1 MYALAFF
8 LSHCHTYFKRGC
20 SEATELG
27 HSMGGKKVYLGKFKV
42 AMATSQET
50 GGWGEGVLAALK
62 ERRWLLGLERCEI
75 QNILGASTGALI
87 HVTLGTKGAPLA
99 GGREMRE
106 IMALLDRQNP
116 FHRFLRNAESKLLSL
131 PSNPSVYPVRVQSE
145 LNPGCHWGHCRWHC
159 RFGGLGVDT

>member
-1 MYALAFF
+1 
-8 LSHCHTYFKRGC
+8 
-20 SEATELG
+20 
-27 HSMGGKKVYLGKFKV
+27 MGGKKVYLGKFKV

-50 GGWGEGVLAALK
+50 GGGVLAALK
-62 ERRWLLGLERCEI
+62 ERRWLLGLERCEN

-106 IMALLDRQNP
+106 IMALLGRQNP

-131 PSNPSVYPVRVQSE
+131 PQQSFCLSCQSPV
-145 LNPGCHWGHCRWHC
+145 
-159 RFGGLGVDT
+159 

>member
-1 MYALAFF
+1 
-8 LSHCHTYFKRGC
+8 
-20 SEATELG
+20 
-27 HSMGGKKVYLGKFKV
+27 MGGKKVYLGKFKV

-50 GGWGEGVLAALK
+50 GGGGVLAALK
-62 ERRWLLGLERCEI
+62 ERRWLLGLERCEN

-87 HVTLGTKGAPLA
+87 YVTLGTKGAPLA

-106 IMALLDRQNP
+106 IMALLGRQNP

-159 RFGGLGVDT
+159 RFDGLGVDT